1 MKNRFLIKIRKK
13 KKNKNFWNKFFLINA
28 NLYVTY
34 IYYIENWKKIRLSFI
49 IDKYSI
55 SNKNLKIILKWI
67 LFEKYTYKFSVK
79 HE

>member
-1 MKNRFLIKIRKK
+1 MRIYMLH
-13 KKNKNFWNKFFLINA
+13 
-28 NLYVTY
+28 